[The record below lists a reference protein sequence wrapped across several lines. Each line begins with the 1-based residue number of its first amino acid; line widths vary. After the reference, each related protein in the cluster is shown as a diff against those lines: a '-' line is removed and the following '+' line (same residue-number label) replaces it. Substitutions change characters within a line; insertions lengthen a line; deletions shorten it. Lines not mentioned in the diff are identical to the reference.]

1 MTPVI
6 RKFRGAPYS
15 ATNEMAD
22 LVRAH
27 ESHEGAPAR
36 TAEVTRRIAGCDL
49 GKATA
54 KFAIGSANAS
64 GGIQI
69 HHAEVVTHDGLPMEA
84 FRDWYLR
91 ADVASCAALGATGL
105 HADEL
110 AAPVI
115 AGLPEDAC
123 LLAALGH
130 MSELEGALNLL
141 RIGARGY
148 AVLARDS
155 NGRVQFLENDKCS
168 SGTGETMVK
177 IAGRFGLS
185 IEEADRLASQA
196 AESIPIT
203 ARCSVFAK
211 SEMTHFGN
219 QGRPSDALFRGYFTS
234 IAGYVSALLARA
246 RVDGPVLLIGGCTRI
261 QSLVGALREAVGGD
275 VTVPRD
281 ALHFEAIGS
290 ALLAAEQC
298 AAGALDA
305 LPEDPQA
312 LIRTTER
319 RFRSLAAPA
328 DSAHRVRRLEAPPVP
343 VGADREPAILG
354 LDLGSTGSKA
364 VLTSLASGEPVL
376 DVYDCTRGNPVEA
389 AQRLI
394 EAILGQTRPDV
405 RAIGLT
411 GSGRE
416 AAATVLRAAFPDR
429 ADRILVQNEIVAHAT
444 AAIRCDDAS
453 GESLSVVEIGGQDAK
468 FIEIS
473 GGQIVESDMNKA
485 CSAGTGSFL
494 EEQGT
499 FFGIDGIEEFSDLA
513 QQARTPPEL
522 GQMCTVHVAEAAAE
536 ASNEGFE
543 TPDLFGGF
551 QYSVIQNYI
560 DRVMGQR
567 TFGRRIFFQGKPATG
582 PALAWTLAAVT
593 GREVIVPPNPGAMGA
608 WGIGLCAAEAM
619 RASVLDTA
627 PAFALR
633 DVLGAKIVERSEFQC
648 RDPECATLCSIDKT
662 TVEVGGTRHTV
673 HSGGACPKYE
683 ISTAARPKLPRE
695 APSAFDEREQLLAP
709 FLEDQKGKDQKDER
723 VVDLPL
729 VGACYGVFPW
739 LATFVRELGFGVR
752 VLRADSSSLS
762 RGEERCY
769 SFDACAPVKIA
780 HGVKLSHGS
789 EDTDVEK
796 LLFPKI
802 LTLDDRDG
810 CSGRTCN
817 MEQSLPEMLRE
828 ALQARGQSTEVIH
841 PLLSFDA
848 GLDSPELRRQARKA
862 ARMLGASMRRVGP
875 ALKRATEAQQRYE
888 TDLAAVGERTL
899 EYGRRHGIPVV
910 AVCGSLHVIHD
921 RNVNAGIPRLLR
933 NNGVLALPMDCY
945 PIPATVHPM
954 PRIFWAE
961 ANRELRTAVA
971 CRERGDAY
979 PLLLTSFGCG
989 PGSFTEQ
996 IYAAL
1001 MEGYPHTGLE
1011 TDAHGGTAG
1020 YVTRVQAF
1028 LHTVRQHDRQ
1038 PSPVP
1043 AERIRLVEPLP
1054 PLPVEEARKSRIL
1067 LPPLGEQLT
1076 PMRAAISRS
1085 FGFDAVSAGPAT
1097 GEALALAKRDCSGKE
1112 CLAYQTLWGSSRKY
1126 LEDNPSDKPT
1136 YLMQTTG
1143 EGMCRFCLYS
1153 IKDQMSLERLE
1164 VGGPVAVRHGISG
1177 GGGDPML
1184 NFRMT
1189 YASTLTEDILT
1200 QLVGYH
1206 RPLEKRPGE
1215 CDEIYDRYCRE
1226 AEALLE
1232 RPTHQAEDGTPV
1244 VKAMVALNRRAAR
1257 EFADIAEQALAD
1269 PTRRTVFL
1277 AGDFYIKAVPAAN
1290 DSVIR
1295 RLNQR
1300 GLRVVVEPIAVM
1312 MEYMAE
1318 ERLSDLFGIPSN
1330 WLPNKLVKRA
1340 MRSLTR
1346 EFYGGVRE
1354 LHPWL
1359 PLTDIRAVLREGLK
1373 LVDRHPQGETPVIVG
1388 SALHAWR
1395 EGMCDGVVLINGWG
1409 CGPALVS
1416 ESVLRHQR
1424 DIPMLFVYSDGTP
1437 IDERRLNAFAFRLRR
1452 SPSQSSKIV

>member
-1 MTPVI
+1 M
-6 RKFRGAPYS
+6 
-15 ATNEMAD
+15 D
-22 LVRAH
+22 
-27 ESHEGAPAR
+27 
-36 TAEVTRRIAGCDL
+36 
-49 GKATA
+49 
-54 KFAIGSANAS
+54 
-64 GGIQI
+64 
-69 HHAEVVTHDGLPMEA
+69 A
-84 FRDWYLR
+84 FRDWYRR

-110 AAPVI
+110 VAPVL

-123 LLAALGH
+123 LLVALRQRP
-130 MSELEGALNLL
+130 ELEGALNLV
-141 RIGARGY
+141 RVGARGY
-148 AVLARDS
+148 AVLARDAD
-155 NGRVQFLENDKCS
+155 GRVQFLENEKCS

-185 IEEADRLASQA
+185 IEEADRLAASA

-219 QGRPSDALFRGYFTS
+219 QGRPSDALFHGYFTS

-261 QSLVGALREAVGGD
+261 RALVRSLSEAVEGGAS
-275 VTVPRD
+275 VPRD
-281 ALHFEAIGS
+281 PLHFEAIGS

-305 LPEDPQA
+305 LPTDPEA
-312 LIRTTER
+312 LIRPRQR

-328 DSAHRVRRLEAPPVP
+328 DAAHRVRRLEAPAVP
-343 VGADREPAILG
+343 TGAEREPAILG

-364 VLTSLASGEPVL
+364 ALTSLASGEAVL
-376 DVYDCTRGNPVEA
+376 DVYDRTRGNPVEA

-394 EAILGQTRPDV
+394 GALLERSRPDV
-405 RAIGLT
+405 RAIALT

-416 AAATVLRAAFPDR
+416 AAATVLRAAFPD
-429 ADRILVQNEIVAHAT
+429 ACDRILVQNEIVAHAT
-444 AAIRCDDAS
+444 AAIRCDEAA

-468 FIEIS
+468 FIQIA

-494 EEQGT
+494 EEQGV
-499 FFGIDGIEEFSDLA
+499 FFGIREIEEFTDLA
-513 QQARTPPEL
+513 QRASAPPEL

-543 TPDLFGGF
+543 VPDLFAGF

-593 GREVIVPPNPGAMGA
+593 GREVVVPPNPGAMGA
-608 WGIGLCAAEAM
+608 WGIGLCALDEVGARQLEA
-619 RASVLDTA
+619 A
-627 PAFALR
+627 PAFDLR
-633 DVLGAKIVERSEFQC
+633 DALGAEVVERGELQC
-648 RDPECATLCSIDKT
+648 RDRSCATFCSIEKT
-662 TVEVGGTRHTV
+662 VVEVAGSRQTV

-683 ISTAARPKLPRE
+683 ISTATRPKLPRE
-695 APSAFDEREQLLAP
+695 APSAFDEREKLLAP
-709 FLEDQKGKDQKDER
+709 YLVDREGEG
-723 VVDLPL
+723 VVALPL
-729 VGACYGVFPW
+729 VGACHGVFPW
-739 LATFVRELGFGVR
+739 LATFVHELGLGVR
-752 VLRADSSSLS
+752 VLRADSTSLS

-769 SFDACAPVKIA
+769 SYDACAPVKIA
-780 HGVKLSHGS
+780 HGVA
-789 EDTDVEK
+789 DTDAET

-810 CSGRTCN
+810 CSGRTCT

-828 ALQARGQSTEVIH
+828 GLRARGSSTRVVH
-841 PLLSFDA
+841 PLLSFEA
-848 GLDSPELRRQARKA
+848 GLESAELRRQARRA
-862 ARMLGASMRRVGP
+862 ARMLGAGTRRVRP
-875 ALKRATEAQQRYE
+875 ALERAAEAQRRYE
-888 TDLAAVGERTL
+888 ADLAALGERTL
-899 EYGRRHGIPVV
+899 EYGRRSGIPVV

-933 NNGVLALPMDCY
+933 DNGVLALPMDCF
-945 PIPATVHPM
+945 PIPPEVHPM

-961 ANRELRTAVA
+961 ASRELRTAAA
-971 CRERGDAY
+971 CRERGDVY

-996 IYAAL
+996 IYAKL

-1028 LHTVRQHDRQ
+1028 LHAVRQHDRR
-1038 PSPVP
+1038 PAPVP
-1043 AERIRLVEPLP
+1043 AERLRLLEPLP
-1054 PLPVEEARKSRIL
+1054 PLPVEQAQKGRL
-1067 LPPLGEQLT
+1067 LLAPLGEQLT
-1076 PMRAAISRS
+1076 PMRAAVSRS
-1085 FGFDAVSAGPAT
+1085 FGFDALAAGPVS

-1112 CLAYQTLWGSSRKY
+1112 CLAYQVLWGGFRKA

-1136 YLMQTTG
+1136 YLMQTSG

-1153 IKDQMSLERLE
+1153 IKDQMSLERL
-1164 VGGPVAVRHGISG
+1164 GLDRTVAVHHGMSG
-1177 GGGDPML
+1177 DGGDPML
-1184 NFRMT
+1184 NFRKSF
-1189 YASTLTEDILT
+1189 ASTLTEDVLT
-1200 QLVGYH
+1200 QLVAYH
-1206 RPLEKRPGE
+1206 RPLETRTGE
-1215 CDEIYDRYCRE
+1215 CDELYQRHCRE
-1226 AEALLE
+1226 AEELLA
-1232 RPTHQAEDGTPV
+1232 RPTHQAEDSTPV
-1244 VKAMVALNRRAAR
+1244 VEALAALNRRAAQ
-1257 EFADIAEQALAD
+1257 EFATLARRAPAD

-1277 AGDFYIKAVPAAN
+1277 AGDFYIKSVPIAN
-1290 DSVIR
+1290 DFVIR
-1295 RLNQR
+1295 RLNER
-1300 GLRVVVEPIAVM
+1300 GLQVVVEPVAVI
-1312 MEYMAE
+1312 MEYVAE
-1318 ERLSDLFGIPSN
+1318 ERISDLFGVPSK
-1330 WLPNKLVKRA
+1330 WLMNKLIKRA
-1340 MRSLTR
+1340 MRRMTR
-1346 EFYGGVRE
+1346 DFYRGVRE
-1354 LHPWL
+1354 HHAWL
-1359 PLTDIRAVLREGLK
+1359 PLTDIRGVLREARR

-1388 SALHAWR
+1388 SVLHSWR
-1395 EGMCDGVVLINGWG
+1395 EGVCDGVVAINGWG
-1409 CGPALVS
+1409 CGPALAS

-1452 SPSQSSKIV
+1452 TPARAAVAPPCPADGNS